1 MAFDIHNWQIRRA
14 NAQYQLLQEEK
25 QPIQF
30 PIEGQNLSFDV
41 FFYEGEGNFYY
52 QFLPKS
58 NEVLDLVDQIGK
70 QKVTEEIAKFI
81 EIKTTFI
88 APFDESVTGAGM
100 NFKILPSELKDYM
113 LSPFK

>member
-1 MAFDIHNWQIRRA
+1 MAFDIHNWQIKRA

-30 PIEGQNLSFDV
+30 PIEGQNLAFDV

-58 NEVLDLVDQIGK
+58 NEVLDLIDQIGK
-70 QKVTEEIAKFI
+70 QRVSEEIAKYI
-81 EIKTTFI
+81 EIKTSFI
-88 APFDESVTGAGM
+88 APFDEDAAGAGM
-100 NFKILPSELKDYM
+100 NFKILPSELKSYM

>member
-1 MAFDIHNWQIRRA
+1 MSFSIHDWQIKRTQT
-14 NAQYQLLQEEK
+14 QYQLLQEEK
-25 QPIQF
+25 QTIQF
-30 PIEGQNLSFDV
+30 PIEGQQLSFDV

-52 QFLPKS
+52 QFLPKN
-58 NEVLDLVDQIGK
+58 NEVSDLIEQIGK

-81 EIKTTFI
+81 EIKTTLI
-88 APFDESVTGAGM
+88 TPFDETATGAGM

>member
-1 MAFDIHNWQIRRA
+1 MAFDIHNWQIKRA

-30 PIEGQNLSFDV
+30 PIEGQNLEFDV
-41 FFYEGEGNFYY
+41 IFYEGEGNFYY
-52 QFLPKS
+52 QFLPKT
-58 NEVLDLVDQIGK
+58 NEMTDLVDQIGR
-70 QKVTEEIAKFI
+70 QKVAEEIGKFI

-88 APFDESVTGAGM
+88 APYDEDASGTGM
-100 NFKILPSELKDYM
+100 NFKILPSELKSYM